1 MLAIANT
8 FFLEEQQER
17 GDVYL
22 YFVCLYNP
30 FQMSF

>member
-1 MLAIANT
+1 MLATADA
-8 FFLEEQQER
+8 FFIEEQQER

-30 FQMSF
+30 CQMSF